1 MLTRGDQAPQVSLPR
16 RRGSPSA
23 IDWAGDGLTLVVFVS
38 SDCPTCALILPYLDR
53 LAAELVGQASRVV
66 VIAQDD
72 EPLPLTT
79 ADRLPVLIDHE
90 LDVSRRFDPVAVPCL
105 FLVAAGGAILRSH
118 PGFDKSVLNEIAG
131 EICRHHGR
139 EAPVVADEFDGR
151 PASKPGCGSRH
162 LEPAAGGTAV
172 SAVDVYSR
180 PGTRAS
186 RLELTDDVDPY
197 EYCRKMGFADPLPV
211 VPPTAERVDR
221 MLAVATAPPEE
232 TIAHVPP
239 NYGAATIEKIAAN
252 AVMAGCTPEMMR
264 LLPALVRAACDERLN
279 LHGVQAT
286 THFAAPLI
294 LINGSVR
301 RALGFAC
308 AQNVFSNV
316 SRANSTLGRALQLIL
331 RNLGGASPESI
342 DMSTLGNSAKFS
354 CCIAENEEASPW
366 EPYHVD
372 RGLDRERSA
381 LTLFAAEPPRGV
393 SEHTARTA
401 EGVLRSLSRTLS
413 TVRSYRDCRVDR
425 VLVVLGPEHA
435 RTIGGGGLSKQE
447 ARDWLFENTGVPK
460 QAYEVKDGG
469 EGTGLEEHYEEVTI
483 DGLPC
488 YRKFRDPGDVHIVV
502 AGGTAGKFSAVMGGW
517 GGSTAGSEP
526 VTYPVE

>member
-1 MLTRGDQAPQVSLPR
+1 MLTPGDRAPRVSLPR
-16 RRGSPSA
+16 RDGSVSA
-23 IDWAGDGLTLVVFVS
+23 IEWTGDGLTLVVFVT

-53 LAAELVGQASRVV
+53 LATELAGQSSRVV

-72 EPLPLTT
+72 DSLPRVTG
-79 ADRLPVLIDHE
+79 DRLLVLIDRE
-90 LDVSRRFDPVAVPCL
+90 LDVSRRFDPVSVPGI
-105 FLVAAGGAILRSH
+105 FLVGAGGAILRSH
-118 PGFDKSVLNEIAG
+118 LGFDKSVLNEIAR
-131 EICRHHGR
+131 EICEHHGR
-139 EAPVVADEFDGR
+139 EALVVADEFDGR

-162 LEPAAGGTAV
+162 LEPDARDKAV
-172 SAVDVYSR
+172 SPVDVYSR

-186 RLELTDDVDPY
+186 RLELADDVDPY
-197 EYCRKMGFADPLPV
+197 EYCRQMGFADPLPV
-211 VPPTAERVDR
+211 IPPTAERVDR
-221 MLAVATAPPEE
+221 MLAAASAPPDE
-232 TIAHVPP
+232 TIGQVPP
-239 NYGAATIEKIAAN
+239 NYGAATVEKIAAN

-264 LLPALVRAACDERLN
+264 LLPPLVRAVCDERLN

-294 LINGSVR
+294 LINGSIR
-301 RALGFAC
+301 RELGFAC
-308 AQNVFSNV
+308 GQNVFSNV

-366 EPYHVD
+366 EPYHAD
-372 RGLDRERSA
+372 RGFDRERSA

-401 EGVLRSLSRTLS
+401 DGVLRSLSRALA
-413 TVRSYRDCRVDR
+413 TVRSYRVCGVDR
-425 VLVVLGPEHA
+425 VLVVLSPEHA
-435 RTIGGGGLSKQE
+435 RTIASGGLTKRH
-447 ARDWLFENTGVPK
+447 AREWLFENTGVPK

-469 EGTGLEEHYEEVTI
+469 EGTASEKHYEEVTI
-483 DGLPC
+483 DGIPC
-488 YRKFRDPGDVHIVV
+488 YRKFRVPGDVHIVV